1 MCSDVEPQEYLE
13 KVLYA
18 TDELTGLITAC
29 VYVRPS
35 KSVLDLTTKSVMKK
49 WNTRA
54 FAAGANR
61 DVIAKGAE
69 MLGMK
74 VEELVGEVIIAM
86 QKRAEEIGLRGEL

>member
-1 MCSDVEPQEYLE
+1 ME
-13 KVLYA
+13 KILFA

-35 KSVLDLTTKSVMKK
+35 KSILDLTAKSVMKK

-61 DVIAKGAE
+61 DVITKGAE
-69 MLGMK
+69 MLGNK
-74 VEELVGEVIIAM
+74 VEVLVEETIKAM
-86 QKRAEEIGLRGEL
+86 QKRAEIIGLKGTL